1 MPGALVYTDDALN
14 IVFCNDRFREMY
26 EAPSA
31 LLQPGRAYPD
41 FLRFLAEHG
50 YYGPG
55 DIDAPVAKR
64 VESLRNPSGRTF
76 EDRTPSGRMYRIRRS
91 RVATGGVVTVMTDIT
106 EQKKAEEDIAA
117 KEARFHLAPNNP
129 LHRQPG
135 LQPACVALPATTA
148 SRPGEHLNLRDR
160 QGEPL
165 LASSEGPVLA
175 RCRRLGRRSG
185 LTAMILTI
193 DSQIEHGQ
201 VARRRT
207 NPELGV
213 DRPNVLWPL
222 AKVLANPLAL
232 VHRWA
237 LRHHAISLFCMI
249 IPRGVGGGQDAA

>member
-55 DIDAPVAKR
+55 DIDALVAKR

-91 RVATGGVVTVMTDIT
+91 RVATRGVVTVMTDIT
-106 EQKKAEEDIAA
+106 EQRKAEEDIAA

-129 LHRQPG
+129 LRRQPG

-165 LASSEGPVLA
+165 LDPVKVRYWHVADVSEGVPV
-175 RCRRLGRRSG
+175 
-185 LTAMILTI
+185 
-193 DSQIEHGQ
+193 
-201 VARRRT
+201 
-207 NPELGV
+207 
-213 DRPNVLWPL
+213 
-222 AKVLANPLAL
+222 
-232 VHRWA
+232 
-237 LRHHAISLFCMI
+237 
-249 IPRGVGGGQDAA
+249 